1 VRNEYPI
8 GYTRVKLE
16 QAEDSAMRVRVDH
29 DLCESNAVCVRLAPE
44 VFELDDDDRL
54 HVKQE
59 RPGEALHA
67 LVEQAVRRCPKQA
80 LSIVDDASA

>member
-1 VRNEYPI
+1 M
-8 GYTRVKLE
+8 
-16 QAEDSAMRVRVDH
+16 QVRVDH

-59 RPGEALHA
+59 RPGEALRA
-67 LVEQAVRRCPKQA
+67 RVEQAVRRCPKQA
-80 LSIVDDASA
+80 LSIADAG